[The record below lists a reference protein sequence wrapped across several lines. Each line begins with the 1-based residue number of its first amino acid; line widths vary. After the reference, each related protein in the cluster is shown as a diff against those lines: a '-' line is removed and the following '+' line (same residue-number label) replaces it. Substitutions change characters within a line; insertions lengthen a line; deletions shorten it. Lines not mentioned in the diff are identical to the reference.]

1 MTITDRST
9 AAPHRAAQAPAGPS
23 AAAPAAPART
33 RIRRSTDLPL
43 AAERACELAQ
53 NPAMFAFVV
62 RPVLRV
68 SGLPETFAPAEEEA
82 VRSGERE
89 LTARLWW
96 LGVLPGWRH
105 RLRVVAA
112 TATELRTRERG
123 GPVRAWNHTL
133 TFEPTGERSCRYTDT
148 VELDAGPLT
157 PLVWCFAQ
165 GLFRWRQARWRQLAR
180 VIA

>member
-1 MTITDRST
+1 MTNTDRST
-9 AAPHRAAQAPAGPS
+9 GLPRPAAQGPARPSTAAPRAATRA
-23 AAAPAAPART
+23 

-53 NPAMFAFVV
+53 NPALFAFVV
-62 RPVLRV
+62 RPFLRV
-68 SGLPETFAPAEEEA
+68 TGLPERFAPAEEAA
-82 VRSGERE
+82 VRSGEQE
-89 LTARLWW
+89 LAARLWW
-96 LGVLPGWRH
+96 FGLLPGWRH
-105 RLRVVAA
+105 RLRVVEA
-112 TATELRTRERG
+112 TATELRTREGG

-133 TFEPTGERSCRYTDT
+133 TFEPTGDGACRYTDT

>member
-1 MTITDRST
+1 MTTVRPPTDAR
-9 AAPHRAAQAPAGPS
+9 P
-23 AAAPAAPART
+23 PAARA

-43 AAERACELAQ
+43 PAERACELAQ
-53 NPAMFAFVV
+53 RPALFAFVV

-68 SGLPETFAPAEEEA
+68 TGLPERFAPAEEEA
-82 VRSGERE
+82 VRSGARQ

-96 LGVLPGWRH
+96 FGAIPGWRH
-105 RLRVVAA
+105 RLRVVEA
-112 TATELRTRERG
+112 TATELRTREGG

-133 TFEPTGERSCRYTDT
+133 TFEPRGAAACRYTDV

-165 GLFRWRQARWRQLAR
+165 LLFRWRQARWRQLAR

>member
-1 MTITDRST
+1 MTTTDRST
-9 AAPHRAAQAPAGPS
+9 GLSRPA
-23 AAAPAAPART
+23 ART

-43 AAERACELAQ
+43 SAERACELAQ
-53 NPAMFAFVV
+53 NPALFAFVV
-62 RPVLRV
+62 RPLLRV
-68 SGLPETFAPAEEEA
+68 TGLPERFTPAEEEA
-82 VRSGERE
+82 VRSGASE

-105 RLRVVAA
+105 RLRVVEA

-165 GLFRWRQARWRQLAR
+165 GLFRWRQVRWRQLAR
-180 VIA
+180 VVA